1 MNVNS
6 NLKSTDTYC
15 STIHTKYTEVWRIW
29 IIKQPLLNSRQRD
42 NWAVRSCSVQDWRAY
57 ILGPMQHRNQVWGY
71 LINNPEHTMGMY
83 HLAIWVS
90 GMQYSTLYVQ
100 WSNISQWHELPGSLP
115 GTCCTSCILWIN
127 DIDIN
132 TQALRLSDADLQG
145 KGEITM
151 LPTSN
156 KHQATDLA
164 GHEKNVLTMVYRFVH
179 LKWEVT
185 VDA

>member
-6 NLKSTDTYC
+6 NLKSTGTYW

-71 LINNPEHTMGMY
+71 LINNPEHTMGIY

-100 WSNISQWHELPGSLP
+100 WSNISQWHESPFRYLVVYQVLAAQVASCESTILTSIHKHCACLTL
-115 GTCCTSCILWIN
+115 TCKAKERLQCCLLRTNIKLLTLQDTNKMSWLWYI
-127 DIDIN
+127 
-132 TQALRLSDADLQG
+132 ALSTWNER
-145 KGEITM
+145 
-151 LPTSN
+151 
-156 KHQATDLA
+156 
-164 GHEKNVLTMVYRFVH
+164 
-179 LKWEVT
+179 
-185 VDA
+185 